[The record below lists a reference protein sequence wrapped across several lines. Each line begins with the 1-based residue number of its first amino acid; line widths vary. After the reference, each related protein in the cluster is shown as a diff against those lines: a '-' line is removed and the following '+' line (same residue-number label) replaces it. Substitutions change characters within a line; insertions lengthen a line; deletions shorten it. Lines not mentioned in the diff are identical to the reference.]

1 MPSSRISAIIP
12 AYNGTTRYLDRA
24 IRSAQT
30 QTHGA
35 VEVIV
40 IDDASS
46 DDTGGL
52 VASFL
57 DVRYV
62 RRRDNGGQAAAR
74 NDGAR
79 LATGGYLAF
88 LDQDD
93 LWEPTFLKETL
104 AILQAH
110 PAAALVHCDGYQVN
124 EQNAIL
130 EYDAAIKYPCSITQ
144 MLRGGH
150 DAATSGTLFRKACFD
165 AVGGYDVRLRI
176 WEDIDLAI
184 RLYERFP
191 FIHLPKPLYRH
202 RLYGHNASRN
212 IPSERALEGR
222 LRFLERH
229 APSCPP
235 GSALAGALA
244 HDWAHYYGDVGKFY
258 LHAGRHTEA
267 RKALRQALRYRPFDR
282 KVLLRLLRALF

>member
-1 MPSSRISAIIP
+1 MIVVSVIIP
-12 AYNGTTRYLDRA
+12 AYNGTTRYLDQA
-24 IRSAQT
+24 IRSVQA

-40 IDDASS
+40 VDDASS
-46 DDTGGL
+46 DDTNRL
-52 VASFL
+52 VARFP
-57 DVRYV
+57 DVHYV
-62 RRRDNGGQAAAR
+62 RREENGGQAAAR

-79 LATGGYLAF
+79 RATGSCLAF

-93 LWEPTFLKETL
+93 FWEPTFLEETL
-104 AILQAH
+104 AVLQAH
-110 PAAALVHCDGYQVN
+110 SEAALAHCDGYQVS
-124 EQNAIL
+124 EQNVIV
-130 EYDAAIKYPCSITQ
+130 EYDAAMKYKRSITQ

-202 RLYGHNASRN
+202 RLYGYNASRD